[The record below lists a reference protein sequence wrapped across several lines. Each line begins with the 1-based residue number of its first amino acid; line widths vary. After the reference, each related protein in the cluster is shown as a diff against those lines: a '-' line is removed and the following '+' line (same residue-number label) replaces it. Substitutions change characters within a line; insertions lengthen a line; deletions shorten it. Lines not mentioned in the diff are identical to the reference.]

1 VQLKILKYRK
11 WQKDVQQAARPRE
24 DGQLSRMSAR
34 EFFRRV
40 PDDNRSEIPSVYD
53 DNQSLR
59 FSVNDNIEGEARQ
72 YEKQQE
78 LVERKGHF
86 KRLANL
92 QQVVQDP
99 RAKRSIHDLLVKGGF
114 TRPKIRTER
123 EEVEVDMLRAEIDGK
138 I

>member
-1 VQLKILKYRK
+1 MQLKVLKYRK
-11 WQKDVQQAARPRE
+11 WQKEVQQSRHAKE

-34 EFFRRV
+34 EFFRRI
-40 PDDNRSEIPSVYD
+40 PEDNRSEIPSLYD

-78 LVERKGHF
+78 LVEKKGHF

-92 QQVVQDP
+92 
-99 RAKRSIHDLLVKGGF
+99 
-114 TRPKIRTER
+114 
-123 EEVEVDMLRAEIDGK
+123 
-138 I
+138 